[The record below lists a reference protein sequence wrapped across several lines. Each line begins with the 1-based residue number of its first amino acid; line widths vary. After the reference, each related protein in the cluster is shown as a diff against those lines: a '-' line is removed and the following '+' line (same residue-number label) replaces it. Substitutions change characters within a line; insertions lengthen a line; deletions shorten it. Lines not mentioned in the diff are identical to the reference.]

1 MKKGIQQ
8 LLASFGYRISRLPAP
23 AYDED
28 SITAIREDSITA
40 MREDPF
46 TAMQHLLIGIKQPII
61 FDVGAH
67 HGHISRHFRSL
78 FPTSTVYS
86 FEPFQDSFEQ
96 LKANTASDQG
106 IKVFNFGLGD
116 RNGTQSFNSNSSSA
130 TNSLLATDELGSLT
144 WGSGLLETKTI
155 VQAEFRTL
163 DSVLE
168 AMRIP
173 RIDILKLDVQGA
185 EPLVME
191 GALSAC
197 RTGAISLV
205 YSEIIIQP
213 TYKGQKRFDESLAAF
228 YRNGFDLYNIY
239 NMCYTAE
246 GRLCQV
252 DATFTKQV

>member
-1 MKKGIQQ
+1 MKKRIQQ
-8 LLASFGYRISRLPAP
+8 LLNSFGYRISKLSAP
-23 AYDED
+23 A
-28 SITAIREDSITA
+28 SG
-40 MREDPF
+40 EDPF
-46 TAMQHLLIGIKQPII
+46 TAMQSLLIEIKEPII

-67 HGHISRHFRSL
+67 HGHVSRHFRSL
-78 FPTSTVYS
+78 FPASTVYS

-96 LKANTASDQG
+96 LKANTASDPG

-116 RNGTQSFNSNSSSA
+116 KNGTQSFNSNSSSA
-130 TNSLLATDELGSLT
+130 TNSLLATDELGALT
-144 WGSGLLETKTI
+144 WGSGLLETQAV
-155 VQAEFRTL
+155 VQAEFKTL

-185 EPLVME
+185 ESLVMA

-197 RTGAISLV
+197 RTGIIGLV
-205 YSEIIIQP
+205 YSEIIVQP
-213 TYKGQKRFDESLAAF
+213 TYRGQKRFYESLAAF
-228 YRNGFDLYNIY
+228 YENGFDLYNIY
-239 NMCYTAE
+239 NMHYTAE

>member
-1 MKKGIQQ
+1 MKKGIQR
-8 LLASFGYRISRLPAP
+8 LLNSFGYRISRLSSPAT
-23 AYDED
+23 
-28 SITAIREDSITA
+28 S
-40 MREDPF
+40 EDPF
-46 TAMQHLLIGIKQPII
+46 MAMQRLLIGIKEPII

-67 HGHISRHFRSL
+67 HGHVSRLFRTL

-86 FEPFQDSFEQ
+86 FEPFQDSFAQ
-96 LKANTASDQG
+96 LKANTASDPR
-106 IKVFNFGLGD
+106 IKAFNFGLGD
-116 RNGTQSFNSNSSSA
+116 RSGTQAFHSNSSSA
-130 TNSLLATDELGSLT
+130 TNSLLATDELGSRT
-144 WGSGLLETKTI
+144 WGSGLLETQNI
-155 VQAEFRTL
+155 VQAEFKTI

-173 RIDILKLDVQGA
+173 RVDILKLDVQGA

-197 RTGAISLV
+197 RMGAIRLL

-213 TYKGQKRFDESLAAF
+213 TYQDQKRFDESLAIF

-239 NMCYTAE
+239 NMCFTAE

-252 DATFTKQV
+252 DATFTKRM

>member
-23 AYDED
+23 AYGED

-96 LKANTASDQG
+96 LKANTASDPG
-106 IKVFNFGLGD
+106 IKAFNFGLGD
-116 RNGTQSFNSNSSSA
+116 KNGTQSFNSNSSSA

-144 WGSGLLETKTI
+144 WG
-155 VQAEFRTL
+155 
-163 DSVLE
+163 
-168 AMRIP
+168 
-173 RIDILKLDVQGA
+173 IDILKLDVQGA

-197 RTGAISLV
+197 RTGAIGLV